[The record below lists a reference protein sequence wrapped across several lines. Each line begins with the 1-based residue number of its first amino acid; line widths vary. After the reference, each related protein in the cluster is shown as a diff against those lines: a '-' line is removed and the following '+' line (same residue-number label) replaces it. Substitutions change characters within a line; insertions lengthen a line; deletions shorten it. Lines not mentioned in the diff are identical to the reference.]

1 MKLTTIPTRAAAA
14 LLFAATLAST
24 ALAEKGG
31 APSRGEDG
39 GVAGGLG
46 GVEPLTT
53 VRVASGLVRPLY
65 VVSPPGDYNRLFI
78 VEKVGVIKILNLHTE
93 TVNAT
98 AFLNIDPIVGPGTTN
113 SLNGEQGLLGLA
125 FDPDYFTN
133 GFFYVLYTNSTG
145 TAEVLARY
153 TVMGDPNTSD
163 VANAGSAVIMKT
175 ISTAE
180 SNHNGGTLQ
189 FGPDGMLYL
198 STGDGGGAND
208 QHGAI
213 GNGQNTGTLLGKM
226 LRLDPDNP
234 PTYVAAGNPFVG
246 AGNPLDEIW
255 HTGLRNP
262 WKFSFDSLTGDMYI
276 GDVGQNS
283 REEIDFQAAGV
294 SSLNYGWRCMEGTAC
309 TGMTGCT
316 CNSPSLTLPIFNY
329 VQGASTGF
337 CVTGGYVY
345 RGCAIPSLD
354 GHYIYGDF
362 VSSRIFSF
370 KYDGAMIVPGTQ
382 VQRTTELDPAGSLTI
397 TSIASFGQDA
407 RGEIYIVEQGNPG
420 EVYKIIPVTPTISE
434 ADFNC
439 DGIVNGEDLG
449 FLLLE
454 WGDTNSPANLDGVG
468 GVDGAD
474 LGEVLLDWD

>member
-1 MKLTTIPTRAAAA
+1 MITTRTRAAAA
-14 LLFAATLAST
+14 ALVAAALST
-24 ALAEKGG
+24 AALAEKGG

-53 VRVASGLVRPLY
+53 YRIAAGFVRPLH
-65 VVSPPGDYNRLFI
+65 VVSPPGDYNRLFV

-98 AFLNIDPIVGPGTTN
+98 AFLNIDALVGPGVTN

-153 TVMGDPNTSD
+153 TVQGDPNTSD
-163 VANAGSAVIMKT
+163 VANPGSAVIMKT
-175 ISTAE
+175 ISTLE

-189 FGPDGMLYL
+189 FGLDGMLYL

-208 QHGAI
+208 QHGTT

-246 AGNPLDEIW
+246 PGNPLDEIW
-255 HTGLRNP
+255 HSGLRNP

-276 GDVGQNS
+276 GDVGQNA
-283 REEIDFQAAGV
+283 REEIDFAANGV
-294 SSLNYGWRCMEGTAC
+294 SGLNYGWRCMEGTAC
-309 TGMTGCT
+309 TGLSGCT

-329 VQGASTGF
+329 VQGSSTGF
-337 CVTGGYVY
+337 CVTGGHVY
-345 RGCAIPSLD
+345 RGCDIPSLQ

-362 VSSRIFSF
+362 VTSRIFSF
-370 KYDGAMIVPGTQ
+370 KYDGTMIVPGTQ
-382 VQRTTELDPAGSLTI
+382 VQRTTELDPPGTMTI
-397 TSIASFGQDA
+397 ASVASFGQDA
-407 RGEIYIVEQGNPG
+407 RGELYIVEQGNPG
-420 EVYKIIPVTPTISE
+420 EIFKIIPVTPTISP
-434 ADFNC
+434 ADLDCN
-439 DGIVNGEDLG
+439 GIVDGADLG
-449 FLLLE
+449 MLLLE
-454 WGDTNSPANLDGVG
+454 WGSTNSPANFDGMG

-474 LGEVLLDWD
+474 LGTLLIEFD